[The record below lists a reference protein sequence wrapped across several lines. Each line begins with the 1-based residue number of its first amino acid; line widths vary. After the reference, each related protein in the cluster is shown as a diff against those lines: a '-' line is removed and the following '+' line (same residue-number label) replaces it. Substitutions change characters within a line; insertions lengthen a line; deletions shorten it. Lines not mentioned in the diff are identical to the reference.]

1 MNTLYRKY
9 RNRIQ
14 YLWLRFRLQQKIN
27 EIHYIALQSAA
38 DQLREKTLLADIR
51 ALQDRI
57 EDDAAQITQLSSPGH
72 R

>member
-1 MNTLYRKY
+1 MNTFYRKY

-14 YLWLRFRLQQKIN
+14 YLWLRFRIHQKIN

-38 DQLREKTLLADIR
+38 DRLREQTLLTDIR
-51 ALQDRI
+51 RLKDRLG
-57 EDDAAQITQLSSPGH
+57 DDSSQITQLSSPGH